1 MDLFRLNNVS
11 KRYRLGATEVVAL
24 NQVDLSVRRGEF
36 LVVWG
41 PSGSGKSTLLNLL
54 ATIDQPDSGELSF
67 DGRKLTDFSDAALTA
82 LRRKDIGVIFQSF
95 NLVPV
100 LSAIENVMLPLQ
112 LQGGKPA
119 QIRTQAQQLM
129 EEVGVGAHM
138 HQRPD
143 QLSGGQR
150 QRVAIARALIAKPK
164 VVIADEPTANLDS
177 ENTRKIIELM
187 LQLNRQHG
195 VTFVFS
201 THDPILLG
209 AAERKVQ
216 LLDGRIVDTQE
227 EKRHADDIGLQK
239 FVA

>member
-1 MDLFRLNNVS
+1 MDLFRLKNVS
-11 KRYRLGATEVVAL
+11 KRYRLGATEVVAID
-24 NQVDLSVRRGEF
+24 QIDMKVKRGEF
-36 LVVWG
+36 LVIWG
-41 PSGSGKSTLLNLL
+41 PSGCGKSTLLNLL
-54 ATIDQPDSGELSF
+54 ATIDQPDAGHLEF
-67 DGRKLTDFSDAALTA
+67 DGRDLAKFGDVALTT
-82 LRRKDIGVIFQSF
+82 LRQKEIGVIFQSF

-119 QIRTQAQQLM
+119 QIRSEAERLM
-129 EEVGVGAHM
+129 QEVGVAAYAN
-138 HQRPD
+138 QRPD

-177 ENTRKIIELM
+177 ENTRKIIDLM
-187 LQLNRQHG
+187 LELNRQHG

-201 THDPILLG
+201 THDPLLLS

-216 LLDGRIVDTQE
+216 LLDGRIVKTQE
-227 EKRHADDIGLQK
+227 DQAHVDDISFQK